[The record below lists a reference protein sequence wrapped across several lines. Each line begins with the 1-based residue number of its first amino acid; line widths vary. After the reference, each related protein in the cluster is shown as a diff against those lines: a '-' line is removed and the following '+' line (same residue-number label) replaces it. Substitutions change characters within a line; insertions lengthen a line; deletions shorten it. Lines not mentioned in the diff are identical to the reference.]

1 MQALSQSLLVGEA
14 QARIFGILTSSN
26 SVCLFVCLFFV
37 FNSRPQDGTLE
48 TVILIL
54 CDRVV

>member
-26 SVCLFVCLFFV
+26 SVCLFVCLFV

-54 CDRVV
+54 CGRVV